1 MIKRERYM
9 SVIRNFI
16 DKPVIKVFTGMRR
29 CGKSSLLKL
38 TYDEILKRNSV
49 DEKNILYFN
58 FESLEY
64 EFLKDYKALY
74 KYIREIIDKSAGKFY
89 FLFDEIQEVN
99 KWQLLVNS
107 LRVDFDCDI
116 YITGSNA
123 KLLSGELATY
133 LAGRYVEIKVY
144 PLDFKEYLD
153 FAKLNTEERSLTLE
167 DNFRNYLKYG
177 GLPEIHNLH
186 FKEDSI
192 YQYLDAIYNAVILKD
207 VNERSN
213 IRNTALLKKI
223 VNFIFDNVGNT
234 FSAKTVY
241 DYLKS
246 QSRNLSVETIYNYL
260 QILENAFLIQ
270 KLPRYDLKGKKF
282 LETLEKYYVT
292 DLGIRNSI
300 IGFKDKDI
308 SGILENVV
316 YLELKRRDFKVAI
329 GKFNTTEIDFIATKA
344 DLKYYYQICYLLTED
359 NAKREFS
366 PLENVKDNFEKTV
379 IAPNKF
385 INSQYNGIVQKNII
399 DFLLEK

>member
-1 MIKRERYM
+1 M
-9 SVIRNFI
+9 SIIRNFI
-16 DKPVIKVFTGMRR
+16 DKPVIKVLTGMRR

-38 TYDEILKRNSV
+38 TYEEILKGNSV

-64 EFLKDYKALY
+64 ESLKDYKSLY
-74 KYIREIIDKSAGKFY
+74 KYIRAIIDKSVGKFY

-223 VNFIFDNVGNT
+223 VNFIFDNIGNT
-234 FSAKTVY
+234 FSAKTVS

-246 QSRNLSVETIYNYL
+246 QGRNLSVETIYNYL
-260 QILENAFLIQ
+260 LILENAFLIQ
-270 KLPRYDLKGKKF
+270 KVPRYDLKGKKI

-316 YLELKRRDFKVAI
+316 YLELRRRDFKVAI
-329 GKFNTTEIDFIATKA
+329 GKFNTTEIDFIAKKA

-366 PLENVKDNFEKTV
+366 PLENVKDNSEKTV
-379 IAPNKF
+379 IATNKF
-385 INSQYNGIVQKNII
+385 INSQYNGILQKNII
-399 DFLLEK
+399 NFLLEK

>member
-16 DKPVIKVFTGMRR
+16 DKPVIKVFTEMRR

-64 EFLKDYKALY
+64 ESLKDYKALY

-213 IRNTALLKKI
+213 IRNTAL
-223 VNFIFDNVGNT
+223 
-234 FSAKTVY
+234 
-241 DYLKS
+241 
-246 QSRNLSVETIYNYL
+246 
-260 QILENAFLIQ
+260 
-270 KLPRYDLKGKKF
+270 
-282 LETLEKYYVT
+282 
-292 DLGIRNSI
+292 
-300 IGFKDKDI
+300 
-308 SGILENVV
+308 
-316 YLELKRRDFKVAI
+316 
-329 GKFNTTEIDFIATKA
+329 
-344 DLKYYYQICYLLTED
+344 
-359 NAKREFS
+359 
-366 PLENVKDNFEKTV
+366 
-379 IAPNKF
+379 
-385 INSQYNGIVQKNII
+385 
-399 DFLLEK
+399 